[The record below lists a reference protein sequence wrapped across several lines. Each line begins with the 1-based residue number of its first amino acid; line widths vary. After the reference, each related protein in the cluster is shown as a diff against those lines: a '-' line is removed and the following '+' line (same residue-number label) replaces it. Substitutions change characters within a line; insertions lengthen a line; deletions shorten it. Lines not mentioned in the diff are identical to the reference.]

1 MKRVLLV
8 ATGDTMAYMQDA
20 VANGAELLGAVADV
34 PGVEV
39 TVEDV
44 MAEPSWDTTP
54 ATMLALARR
63 ARKALLDDGFDGV
76 VVTHGVDTLE
86 ETAFLT
92 DLMAGP
98 AVERGGI
105 VFTGATQQFDEP
117 GSDGPDNL
125 LSAITAV
132 PETGGLGVVVC
143 FHGDLHA
150 ARWATLATAT
160 TFVSDPVLGQVSRS
174 GVTITG
180 TPPPRPPEFDGIPE
194 TDVALIKTYP
204 GMPAEML
211 TAAADAGARGLVLE
225 GTGAGNVP
233 VELFIPIS
241 ELTEW
246 GIPVV
251 IASRAGSA
259 HSTGLAG
266 KVGAISAQGLR
277 PGHAR
282 VALMVALA
290 TGGVD
295 AVRSWFARL

>member
-1 MKRVLLV
+1 MRRVLLV
-8 ATGDTMAYMQDA
+8 ATGDTMASMQDA
-20 VANGAELLGAVADV
+20 VATGSQLLSAVADV

-54 ATMLALARR
+54 GTMLALARR
-63 ARKALLDDGFDGV
+63 VRTALLDDGFDGV

-105 VFTGATQQFDEP
+105 VFTGATQYFDEP
-117 GSDGPDNL
+117 GTDGPDNL
-125 LSAITAV
+125 VDAITAA
-132 PETGGLGVVVC
+132 PETAGLGAVVC

-150 ARWATLATAT
+150 ARWAALATAT
-160 TFVSDPVLGQVSRS
+160 TFASDPVLGQVSRE
-174 GVTITG
+174 GVTITAA
-180 TPPPRPPEFDGIPE
+180 PPPRPPQADGIPE

-211 TAAADAGARGLVLE
+211 TAAADAGARGVVLE

-251 IASRAGSA
+251 IASRAGRA
-259 HSTGLAG
+259 TSTGLAG

-282 VALMVALA
+282 VALMVALT